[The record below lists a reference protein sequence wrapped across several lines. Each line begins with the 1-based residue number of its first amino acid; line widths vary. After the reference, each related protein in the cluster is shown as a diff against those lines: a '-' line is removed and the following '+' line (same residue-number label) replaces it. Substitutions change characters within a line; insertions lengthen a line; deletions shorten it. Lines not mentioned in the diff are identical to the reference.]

1 MSPVLW
7 LIARAD
13 PWGPWTIRDLPAVLI
28 ILVVGY
34 LVFFRLHRD

>member
-1 MSPVLW
+1 MSTVLW

-28 ILVVGY
+28 IVVVGY
-34 LVFFRLHRD
+34 LVLCRLGAD